1 VSAFQAI
8 VLALLQGV
16 TELFPVSSLGHSVVI
31 PGLLGWRID
40 QSSPTFL
47 AFLTLLHVG
56 TATALLIYFRRE
68 WWAIARALLRSAVSG
83 RLRGDDDERL
93 GWMLVLGTIPLGLA
107 GFFFESVV
115 RGFFGSPRLAS
126 VFLVI
131 NGAIMYAG
139 ERARRRALAFDDGR
153 TDLTR
158 LSLPQ
163 AVGIGASQI
172 LAFLPGISR
181 SGSSITAGLLAGLRH
196 ESAARFSFLLATPAI
211 AAAGLLEVPRL
222 FDAAARPYLGLFL
235 FAALLSGAAA
245 YVSVAYLMRY
255 FRGGRLDPF
264 AYYCVGFGLVA
275 FILLTML
282 HR

>member
-40 QSSPTFL
+40 QSAPTFL

-56 TATALLIYFRRE
+56 TATALVVYFRQE

-83 RLRGDDDERL
+83 RLRGDEEERL

-107 GFFFESVV
+107 GFFFESAV
-115 RGFFGSPRLAS
+115 RTFFGSPRLAS
-126 VFLVI
+126 IFLVL
-131 NGAIMYAG
+131 NGVLMYAG
-139 ERARRRALAFDDGR
+139 ERARRRAVAFDEGR
-153 TDLTR
+153 TDLAR
-158 LSLPQ
+158 LTLRQ

-235 FAALLSGAAA
+235 IAAVLSGIAA
-245 YVSVAYLMRY
+245 YLSVAYLMRY

-264 AYYCVGFGLVA
+264 ALYCAGFGLAA
-275 FILLTML
+275 FVLLTML

>member
-31 PGLLGWRID
+31 PALLGWGID
-40 QSSPTFL
+40 KSSPTFL

-56 TATALLIYFRRE
+56 TATALVVYFRRE
-68 WWAIARALLRSAVSG
+68 WWAIARALLRSSVQG
-83 RLRGDDDERL
+83 RLRGDPEERL
-93 GWMLVLGTIPLGLA
+93 GWMLVMGTIPLGLA
-107 GFFFESVV
+107 GIFFESTV
-115 RGFFGSPRLAS
+115 RSFFGNPRLAA
-126 VFLVI
+126 VFLVV
-131 NGAIMYAG
+131 NGAVMYAG

-153 TDLTR
+153 TDLSR
-158 LSLPQ
+158 LSLLQ

-181 SGSSITAGLLAGLRH
+181 SGSSITAGLVAGLRH
-196 ESAARFSFLLATPAI
+196 ASAARFSFLLATPAI
-211 AAAGLLEVPRL
+211 GAAGLLEIPRL
-222 FDAAARPYLGLFL
+222 FDSAARPYLGLFL
-235 FAALLSGAAA
+235 FAAVLSGVAA
-245 YVSVAYLMRY
+245 YLSVAYLMRY

-264 AYYCVGFGLVA
+264 AVYCAGLGLAA
-275 FILLTML
+275 FVILTVL

>member
-1 VSAFQAI
+1 MVQAI

-40 QSSPTFL
+40 QASPTFL

-56 TATALLIYFRRE
+56 TATALVIYFRLE
-68 WWAIARALLRSAVSG
+68 WWGIARALLGSAVRG
-83 RLRGDDDERL
+83 RLQGGDDEHL

-107 GFFFESVV
+107 GFFFESSV
-115 RGFFGSPRLAS
+115 RTLFGNPRLAAL
-126 VFLVI
+126 FLVV
-131 NGAIMYAG
+131 NGAVMYAG
-139 ERARRRALAFDDGR
+139 ERARRRAVAVDEGR
-153 TDLTR
+153 TELSR
-158 LSLPQ
+158 LRMPQ
-163 AVGIGASQI
+163 AVAIGAAQI

-181 SGSSITAGLLAGLRH
+181 SGASITAGLLAGLEH

-211 AAAGLLEVPRL
+211 AAAGLLEIPRL
-222 FDAAARPYLGLFL
+222 FDPAARPYLGLFL
-235 FAALLSGAAA
+235 VSAVVSGVAA

-255 FRGGRLDPF
+255 FRVGRLDPF
-264 AYYCVGFGLVA
+264 AFYCAGFGLAA
-275 FILLTML
+275 FAALSLL